1 MPMLREMF
9 LGRNPSHFH
18 LNPFVKAYVLSESSM
33 WAAWNFITPIFAVFV
48 LQEVAG
54 GTIET
59 AAFGY
64 SLFLLIRVALEL
76 ISGRMLQNSKDRR
89 KVLFAVVG
97 MICIGAAYLGF
108 AMTHTKTMLFF
119 FYALLGVGIGL
130 AMPAK
135 NALFSM
141 YLDKNKEASEW
152 SISDALQFTSMA
164 IATAIGGY
172 VALHFGFSVLFYL
185 AFFLNIFAILPYAQ
199 FFFVR
204 VRKSGDK

>member
-1 MPMLREMF
+1 MPMFREAF

-18 LNPFVKAYVLSESSM
+18 LNPFVKAYILSESSM

-48 LQEVAG
+48 VQKIAG

-64 SLFLLIRVALEL
+64 SLFLLVRVVLEL
-76 ISGRMLQNSKDRR
+76 ISGRVLQGSNDKR
-89 KVLFAVVG
+89 KVLLAVVG
-97 MICIGAAYLGF
+97 MICIGIAYLGF
-108 AMTHTKTMLFF
+108 AMTETKLMLFY
-119 FYALLGVGIGL
+119 FYALLGVGIGI

-152 SISDALQFTSMA
+152 SISDAMQFTSMA

-172 VALHFGFSVLFYL
+172 IALHYGFSVLFYL

-199 FFFVR
+199 FFFI
-204 VRKSGDK
+204 RKSGTK